1 LGGFCGWEAL
11 TIERGK
17 ERVMVTSGMVRC
29 RPMGRVA
36 EGHIERANGM
46 RKKRRK

>member
-1 LGGFCGWEAL
+1 VVL
-11 TIERGK
+11 TERRNVEGDGD
-17 ERVMVTSGMVRC
+17 EWYSQVSAYRE
-29 RPMGRVA
+29 